1 MRLVLSAAVA
11 RETVDQSDLAAQ
23 VAAVRWYH
31 RMPLPGGVVTPGVS
45 DAHRVVERLRLPE
58 SLAGQTVL
66 DVGAWDGYYSFVC
79 AQRGAKR
86 VLATDSFA
94 WSGDSWGGP
103 DGFLLAREALGL
115 DDVVDD
121 QVVDV
126 MELTPDLVDGRFDV
140 VLLLGVLYH
149 LRDPITAL
157 ERVASVCNDLLIVE
171 TELALNWVPGAA
183 ARVYPGRELND
194 DDTNWYAY
202 NLTALKGLLRRVGF
216 DDLDVVYKTSLF
228 RRLGRVAQ
236 ALVSQRRPSALRS
249 FRSRRVVIHARR
261 QPSS

>member
-1 MRLVLSAAVA
+1 VVGG
-11 RETVDQSDLAAQ
+11 TVDSADLAER
-23 VAAVRWYH
+23 VASLRWYH
-31 RMPLPGGVVTPGVS
+31 RMPLPGGIVTPGVS
-45 DAHRVVERLRLPE
+45 DAHRVVSRLKLPE
-58 SLAGQTVL
+58 SFDGKTVL
-66 DVGAWDGYYSFVC
+66 DIGAWDGYYSFTC

-94 WSGDSWGGP
+94 WSGESWGSP

-126 MELTPDLVDGRFDV
+126 MELDPEIVGGSFDV

-157 ERVASVCNDLLIVE
+157 ERVASVCDDLMVVE
-171 TELALNWVPGAA
+171 TEVALDWLPWAA
-183 ARVYPGRELND
+183 ARVYPERELND

-202 NLTALKGLLRRVGF
+202 NVRALKALLRRVGF
-216 DDLDVVYKTSLF
+216 EDLTVVYATPFF
-228 RRLGRVAQ
+228 RRLGRAAK
-236 ALVSQRRPSALRS
+236 ALVEQRRLGALRS
-249 FRSRRVVIHARR
+249 FRSRRIVIHARR
-261 QPSS
+261 R